1 MHSLHLNFD
10 EPQASESPLRKVDA
24 RLKIVCTVAVIFS
37 ILALSHWHT
46 ALAVFVACISIALC
60 CKVPLKHYFK
70 SLIYPFYII
79 AVVSIIQPF
88 TYGSTAI
95 ARTPIFSLPIF
106 VEGVWF
112 GMLIFSRCL
121 AAGGVL
127 VLIIQTTPIIEVI
140 GALEWFHVPSVLLDT
155 ALLMFRY
162 IFVISEEAEI
172 IHRAQQSRCGY
183 SKSVGYLGKLRNYGT
198 LFGMLLVR
206 SYERAVTVGNAMVS
220 RGYSGEMKLFTFE
233 SKPLTFREIL
243 YGLILILALILLLM
257 VDWLLMG

>member
-1 MHSLHLNFD
+1 M
-10 EPQASESPLRKVDA
+10 SPLRRADA
-24 RLKIVCTVAVIFS
+24 RLKIVCAVAVIFS
-37 ILALSHWHT
+37 ILALTHWQT
-46 ALAVFVACISIALC
+46 ALAVFLTCIFIASC
-60 CKVPLKHYFK
+60 SRVPLRSYFK
-70 SLIYPFYII
+70 SLLYPFYVI

-95 ARTPIFSLPIF
+95 ARTPVFSLPIF
-106 VEGVWF
+106 VEGIWF

-121 AAGGVL
+121 AAVGVL
-127 VLIIQTTPIIEVI
+127 ALLIQTTSIIEVI

-162 IFVISEEAEI
+162 IFVISEEAET

-206 SYERAVTVGNAMVS
+206 SYERAVTVGNAMIS
-220 RGYSGEMKLFTFE
+220 RGYSGEMRLFTFE
-233 SKPLTFREIL
+233 SRPLPTREIL
-243 YGLILILALILLLM
+243 YGLILILALTILLIA
-257 VDWLLMG
+257 DWLLMG